1 MAYSMD
7 FMKQIFADQKSRKT
21 KMDDKIA
28 KIYNES
34 LICSQDLVNNE
45 VSFKKIDSSIS
56 EFKNN
61 ISSLLR
67 WSDSVTTTIVN
78 KDVYSELNS
87 LYGSITADWT
97 TSIKEKIKI
106 ASEEVYDEYL
116 RKYKENYLN
125 FDRRVESVEQGLDR
139 AERLE
144 NKIKDEVLE
153 EEKEKLKSRKET
165 ILSDCQRNIDAMRDA
180 NLANR
185 ELREKGLE
193 KVSSGNISVGGSGY
207 DVN

>member
-7 FMKQIFADQKSRKT
+7 FMKQIFVDQKSRKT

-34 LICSQDLVNNE
+34 LIYSQDLVNNE